1 MNLNK
6 LESTNDLTVK
16 EFRDLAKTL
25 RSFRDVKEDVIL
37 NAFKQNSQINP
48 SEMFDF
54 FIENGLLEK
63 GILTEQQEQTW
74 SATLPLRAIAGASL
88 QKRKTSDKAWDEV
101 AKAFARIVC
110 LSDNLPWVI
119 HSPSKLFLFGSM
131 LDPNKK
137 DYGDADLAITFNKRE
152 DIEILLDKQY
162 EWLEHYQ
169 DFISSKLNTSMG
181 FEDQA
186 QLKQDISAGSSF
198 ISINTNRDIEY
209 LSSEPENI
217 GKFPVMV
224 LWQNKNL
231 PSIKDENESLA
242 LANLWMET
250 NPEAY
255 LEIQTRLNQALSK
268 LGIVPYTEPD
278 FEQSCKDYMKNAL
291 TEELV
296 KKLPSVKKFGEDST
310 LVNRMVRMGSVGF
323 EAIGRAVTQVG
334 DFNQELSK
342 LDTLFSCMTEKDE
355 KNLVKGY
362 NFKKIIPKTKKKK
375 LI

>member
-1 MNLNK
+1 MNLNN

-88 QKRKTSDKAWDEV
+88 QKRKTSDKAWNEV

-137 DYGDADLAITFNKRE
+137 DYGDADLDILSLVWEKTKEKTAYNKIHLAHKTSIFLKNIGE
-152 DIEILLDKQY
+152 DIKPYFEKISRP
-162 EWLEHYQ
+162 LEVQ
-169 DFISSKLNTSMG
+169 TVIRQIDSCFNNLALQRELVSTS
-181 FEDQA
+181 Q
-186 QLKQDISAGSSF
+186 
-198 ISINTNRDIEY
+198 T
-209 LSSEPENI
+209 
-217 GKFPVMV
+217 
-224 LWQNKNL
+224 QNK
-231 PSIKDENESLA
+231 
-242 LANLWMET
+242 
-250 NPEAY
+250 
-255 LEIQTRLNQALSK
+255 K
-268 LGIVPYTEPD
+268 L
-278 FEQSCKDYMKNAL
+278 
-291 TEELV
+291 
-296 KKLPSVKKFGEDST
+296 
-310 LVNRMVRMGSVGF
+310 
-323 EAIGRAVTQVG
+323 
-334 DFNQELSK
+334 
-342 LDTLFSCMTEKDE
+342 
-355 KNLVKGY
+355 
-362 NFKKIIPKTKKKK
+362 KI
-375 LI
+375 